1 MRPTF
6 RTSSWL
12 VLLCAAAVLAAGGCA
27 YTQPASS
34 GADTAALSCAAAG
47 KVETQVSPEAELTG
61 LDCFFKDYKGVKS
74 LHFKVTLKN
83 TSDQPQRYRVNL
95 FLDNGKAVGGLI
107 PRKGKPPVVKP
118 GEAASFTYPVKGMS
132 EPAGEVLLL
141 VKTISQ

>member
-6 RTSSWL
+6 RTRSWL
-12 VLLCAAAVLAAGGCA
+12 VPLCLAAVLAVGGCA
-27 YTQPASS
+27 YTQPAPS
-34 GADTAALSCAAAG
+34 GAGAEKLSCDGAG
-47 KVETQVSPEAELTG
+47 QIEAQVSPEAELAG
-61 LDCFFKDYKGVKS
+61 LDCFFKPYKGVES

-83 TSDQPQRYRVNL
+83 VSDKPQRYRVNL

-118 GEAASFTYPVKGMS
+118 GEEASFTYPVKGMA
-132 EPAGEVLLL
+132 EPAKEVLLL

>member
-1 MRPTF
+1 M
-6 RTSSWL
+6 
-12 VLLCAAAVLAAGGCA
+12 
-27 YTQPASS
+27 
-34 GADTAALSCAAAG
+34 
-47 KVETQVSPEAELTG
+47 SPEAELTG

-118 GEAASFTYPVKGMS
+118 GEEASFTYPVKGMS